1 MIGIV
6 LAGGTGSRLWPIT
19 LSVSKQLV
27 PVYDKPLIYYPI
39 ATLMTSGIREIIVIT
54 SEREAP
60 QFRQLLG
67 DGSQFGIKFNYA
79 IQSSPRG
86 IADAFNVVADQ
97 ISGEKVALILGD
109 NIFHG
114 QGLGRNLQKY
124 TDVEG
129 AQVFGYQVSDPS
141 QYGIAEFDGNNKV
154 VNLVEK
160 PDSPI
165 SNIAIPGLYFYDE
178 QVLSIV
184 DGLKPSKRNELEI
197 TDVNREYLRL
207 GKLNL
212 EILPRGTAWL
222 DTGTTDSLVEASS
235 YIQIVEKRQG
245 LKIACLEEIALKMEY
260 IGVDQLDD
268 SIQKFGTS
276 PYGFYLREVKSQFLG
291 HNHHA

>member
-67 DGSQFGIKFNYA
+67 DGSQFGINFRYA
-79 IQSSPRG
+79 VQSSPRG

-129 AQVFGYQVSDPS
+129 AQIFGYQVSDPS
-141 QYGIAEFDGNNKV
+141 QYGIAEFDGNNRV

-160 PDSPI
+160 PDSPL

-245 LKIACLEEIALKMEY
+245 LKIACLEEVALKMEY

-268 SIQKFGTS
+268 SIQKFGSS

>member
-129 AQVFGYQVSDPS
+129 AQIFGYQVSDPS

-245 LKIACLEEIALKMEY
+245 LKIACLEEVALKMEY

-268 SIQKFGTS
+268 SIQKFGSS

>member
-1 MIGIV
+1 VIGIV

-39 ATLMTSGIREIIVIT
+39 ATLMTSGIREIIIIT
-54 SEREAP
+54 SDRDAP

-129 AQVFGYQVSDPS
+129 AQIFGYQVSDPS

-245 LKIACLEEIALKMEY
+245 LKIACLEEVALKMEY

-268 SIQKFGTS
+268 SIQKFGSS

>member
-39 ATLMTSGIREIIVIT
+39 ATLMTSGIREIIIIT
-54 SEREAP
+54 SDRDAP

-129 AQVFGYQVSDPS
+129 AQIFGYQVSDPS

-245 LKIACLEEIALKMEY
+245 LKIACLEEVALKMEY

-268 SIQKFGTS
+268 SIQKFGSS

>member
-1 MIGIV
+1 VIGIV

>member
-39 ATLMTSGIREIIVIT
+39 ATLMTSGIREIIIVT
-54 SEREAP
+54 SDRDAP
-60 QFRQLLG
+60 QFKQLLR
-67 DGSQFGIKFNYA
+67 DGSQFGVNFAYA
-79 IQSSPRG
+79 IQTSPRG

-124 TDVEG
+124 TDVQG
-129 AQVFGYQVSDPS
+129 AQIFGYQVSDPS
-141 QYGIAEFDGNNKV
+141 QYGIAEFDVDNKV

-160 PDSPI
+160 PDMPL
-165 SNIAIPGLYFYDE
+165 SNIAIPGLYFYDD
-178 QVLSIV
+178 QVLGIV
-184 DGLKPSKRNELEI
+184 KGLKPSKRNELEI

-222 DTGTTDSLVEASS
+222 DTGTTDSLIEASS

-245 LKIACLEEIALKMEY
+245 LKIACLEEVALKMEY
-260 IGVDQLDD
+260 IGVDRLDD
-268 SIQKFGTS
+268 SIQKFGNS
-276 PYGFYLREVKSQFLG
+276 PYGVYLSEVKSQFLG

>member
-1 MIGIV
+1 VIGIV

-124 TDVEG
+124 TNVKG
-129 AQVFGYQVSDPS
+129 AQIFGYQVSDPS

-245 LKIACLEEIALKMEY
+245 LKIACLEEVALKMEY

-268 SIQKFGTS
+268 SIQKFGSS
-276 PYGFYLREVKSQFLG
+276 PYGLYLREVKSQFLG

>member
-54 SEREAP
+54 SDREAP

-129 AQVFGYQVSDPS
+129 AQIFGYQVSDPS

-245 LKIACLEEIALKMEY
+245 LKIACLEEVALKMEY
-260 IGVDQLDD
+260 IGVDQLDN
-268 SIQKFGTS
+268 SIQKFGSS

>member
-1 MIGIV
+1 VIGIV

-129 AQVFGYQVSDPS
+129 AQIFGYQVSDPS

-245 LKIACLEEIALKMEY
+245 LKIACLEEVALKMEY

-268 SIQKFGTS
+268 SIQKFGSS

>member
-1 MIGIV
+1 VIGIV

-67 DGSQFGIKFNYA
+67 DGSQFGINFRYA
-79 IQSSPRG
+79 VQSSPRG

-129 AQVFGYQVSDPS
+129 AQIFGYQVSDPS
-141 QYGIAEFDGNNKV
+141 QYGIAEFDGNNRV

-160 PDSPI
+160 PDSPL

-245 LKIACLEEIALKMEY
+245 LKIACLEEVALKMEY

-268 SIQKFGTS
+268 SIQKFGSS

>member
-124 TDVEG
+124 TNVKG
-129 AQVFGYQVSDPS
+129 AQIFGYQVSDPS

-245 LKIACLEEIALKMEY
+245 LKIACLEEVALKMEY

-268 SIQKFGTS
+268 SIQKFGSS
-276 PYGFYLREVKSQFLG
+276 PYGLYLREVKSQFLG

>member
-1 MIGIV
+1 VIGIV

-54 SEREAP
+54 SDREAP

-129 AQVFGYQVSDPS
+129 AQIFGYQVSDPS

-245 LKIACLEEIALKMEY
+245 LKIACLEEVALKMEY
-260 IGVDQLDD
+260 IGVDQLDN
-268 SIQKFGTS
+268 SIQKFGSS